1 MATLTQIRDRIL
13 TRYQA
18 LPTQKEKL
26 EFLYQVQE
34 RLRTFHN
41 TRGAQF
47 EAGQITQA
55 QWDTFRSQWMRVSER
70 VSERIAILRERV
82 FTEDYQLIKP
92 TSGADGERAVLCGN
106 KREELKAKT
115 SFNGDIDTIWQ

>member
-18 LPTQKEKL
+18 LPNQKEKL

-55 QWDTFRSQWMRVSER
+55 QWDTFRSQWMQVSER
-70 VSERIAILRERV
+70 VSERIATLRDNV
-82 FTEDYQLIKP
+82 FRTQYAID
-92 TSGADGERAVLCGN
+92 TSKTDDEVVAQQYSAK
-106 KREELKAKT
+106 KRELLDALSYKK
-115 SFNGDIDTIWQ
+115 DINTIWQ

>member
-47 EAGQITQA
+47 EAGRITQA
-55 QWDTFRSQWMRVSER
+55 QWDTFRSQWMQVSER
-70 VSERIAILRERV
+70 VSERIAALRDNV
-82 FTEDYQLIKP
+82 FRTQYAIDTSKTED
-92 TSGADGERAVLCGN
+92 DAVLDMWRI
-106 KREELKAKT
+106 KKEQLKT
-115 SFNGDIDTIWQ
+115 MTTYSNGIDTIWQ